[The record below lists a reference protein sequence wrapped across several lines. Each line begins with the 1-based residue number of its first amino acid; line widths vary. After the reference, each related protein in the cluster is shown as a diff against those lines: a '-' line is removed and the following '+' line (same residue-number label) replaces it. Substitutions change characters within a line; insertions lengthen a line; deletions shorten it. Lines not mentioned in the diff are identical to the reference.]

1 MQLMKLVT
9 SDLVNNL
16 GSASTLT
23 KTTNQDRIWQGSELG
38 EHSKNF
44 MTLVMMMMQQLQKW

>member
-44 MTLVMMMMQQLQKW
+44 MTLVMMMQQLQKW